1 MSTEKGK
8 QHLFS
13 HFDLKFNTTTNTTNI
28 DRLEIHQTKQYT
40 INANA
45 KNMLKWFERLGVVN
59 LEIYYISKV
68 MGKKQLQYLWDVLAC
83 LEVFHFK
90 IYSNTLPTDF
100 LQGFIRMIIS
110 EPKRIIRLEL
120 TQNHSH
126 LDACSVFEPLSE
138 QKDVHYIKF
147 RDLKVFSPA
156 KSLTKHI
163 KNAGENL
170 RDLEGSLCKLFF
182 PVVKFT
188 LLSSNLHNLTSLRLN
203 YENENEKI
211 FVPLMFP
218 LSNGKIFEHLSR
230 FQLDSVCRCYLSSE
244 QIYVL
249 LKLLIAI
256 KKKMSLSILFDILLT
271 QTSSLIIASIL
282 SVKDNISSGSTCV
295 FFAKEDALAQKKLH
309 ICSLVEKNCFT
320 VEGHYLMKL

>member
-1 MSTEKGK
+1 MSTELGK
-8 QHLFS
+8 QRLFS
-13 HFDLKFNTTTNTTNI
+13 HFGLKFKTTTNTKNI
-28 DRLEIHQTKQYT
+28 DRLEIHQTKRYT

-45 KNMLKWFERLGVVN
+45 KNMLKWFEGLGVVN

-110 EPKRIIRLEL
+110 APKRIIKLEL
-120 TQNHSH
+120 IQNHSE
-126 LDACSVFEPLSE
+126 LDARSVFEPLSE

-156 KSLTKHI
+156 KSLTKYI
-163 KNAGENL
+163 ENAGESL
-170 RDLEGSLCKLFF
+170 KDLEGSLCKLFF

-203 YENENEKI
+203 YENEYEKI
-211 FVPLMFP
+211 FVPLIFS
-218 LSNGKIFEHLSR
+218 LSNGKFFEHLSR

-256 KKKMSLSILFDILLT
+256 KRKMSLSILFDFLLT
-271 QTSSLIIASIL
+271 QTSSLILANIL
-282 SVKDNISSGSTCV
+282 SVKENISSWSRCI
-295 FFAKEDALAQKKLH
+295 FFAKEDALVRRKLH
-309 ICSLVEKNCFT
+309 ICSLVAKNCFT
-320 VEGHYLMKL
+320 AEANFLEKL